1 MSREISKGTTV
12 NLVTDGSQFLDE
24 TGTSTDPQNLGT
36 FFNDLVTA
44 LNKGDTTS
52 LSDDIMSK
60 FEGYRQN
67 FVNVRSKL
75 GSLENQLTSAQSRNE
90 TENTN
95 LTDSLSNKQDV
106 DVASKYVEYT
116 SQMATYQA
124 TLAMGTKVMQ
134 TSVMDYMK

>member
-1 MSREISKGTTV
+1 M
-12 NLVTDGSQFLDE
+12 
-24 TGTSTDPQNLGT
+24 
-36 FFNDLVTA
+36 TA